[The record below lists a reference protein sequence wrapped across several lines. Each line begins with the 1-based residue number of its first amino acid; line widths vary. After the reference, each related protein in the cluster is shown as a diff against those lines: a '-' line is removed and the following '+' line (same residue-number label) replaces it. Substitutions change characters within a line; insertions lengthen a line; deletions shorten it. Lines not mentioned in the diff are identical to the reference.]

1 MALSTLRDTMHSV
14 IAVFGIYNNDL
25 DLREIFEH
33 SLRIVI
39 KCWLLCPNKRY
50 EDVDAEGDCCRLEKS
65 RNEFNYS
72 RQSSIF
78 HASFAAIN

>member
-1 MALSTLRDTMHSV
+1 MTISVQKSLIAMALSTLRDTADGV

-39 KCWLLCPNKRY
+39 KC
-50 EDVDAEGDCCRLEKS
+50 
-65 RNEFNYS
+65 
-72 RQSSIF
+72 
-78 HASFAAIN
+78 